1 MLPWN
6 EGEWVFFGTP
16 SKKEPRKSLPSLVF
30 KDKAVLSWVQKKVL
44 ASNVFNFFALNEL
57 KFSQTRFLRF
67 GKKKGSLPSPG
78 EAGQVSSWQERF
90 CQSYK
95 NWSESNGAVSG
106 IYKAASSQKI
116 LKHITYSRLDSPA
129 LSHTLLIH
137 IVIKTY
143 IIWELGPEG
152 LMQEHMVWNPS
163 RVSRGGNSLTAYN
176 ADSVYNEYKCQPSKP
191 SWRGMLPI
199 SKPAWSKA
207 GLCGSVAYALPQ
219 GRGYQKQG
227 LPPAPLGSWCWL
239 MTLLTQVSSSI
250 PYWHGV
256 FSHSWA
262 INVFVSHVFCILPEL
277 SAQSFHYYI
286 TFSKTSLG
294 FKIIPFSAWVPPLI
308 IRIYIFPMDGTGIS
322 YFLCYVF
329 A

>member
-6 EGEWVFFGTP
+6 EGEWVFFWTP
-16 SKKEPRKSLPSLVF
+16 SKKEPSKSLPNLVF

-44 ASNVFNFFALNEL
+44 VSNVFNFFCIKWTEIQPN
-57 KFSQTRFLRF
+57 QIPQIW
-67 GKKKGSLPSPG
+67 KKKGSLPSPG

-116 LKHITYSRLDSPA
+116 LKHVTYSRLDSPA

-137 IVIKTY
+137 IVIKTCR
-143 IIWELGPEG
+143 IWELRPEG
-152 LMQEHMVWNPS
+152 LMQEHMVWNLS
-163 RVSRGGNSLTAYN
+163 RVSCGGNSLTAYN

-199 SKPAWSKA
+199 SKPA
-207 GLCGSVAYALPQ
+207 LVQ
-219 GRGYQKQG
+219 GWTVWFSSICS
-227 LPPAPLGSWCWL
+227 ATGSWIPKTGL
-239 MTLLTQVSSSI
+239 ATSSVGILVLADALLTQVSSSI
-250 PYWHGV
+250 PYWNRV
-256 FSHSWA
+256 FARSWA
-262 INVFVSHVFCILPEL
+262 INVFVLHIFCILPEL

-308 IRIYIFPMDGTGIS
+308 IRIYIFPIDGTGIS
-322 YFLCYVF
+322 CFLCYVF